1 MTLTL
6 IDEPT
11 YLHQQVSSQGMTLT
25 LVEEQTTLEM
35 RPQQV
40 LHLSGNDV
48 LILEKALWQR
58 TDW

>member
-1 MTLTL
+1 
-6 IDEPT
+6 
-11 YLHQQVSSQGMTLT
+11 MTLT